1 MQLNDYF
8 APLNL
13 YNFSLFLIFFV
24 AMDICGNTIAVSLKF
39 PSYLRYINWIFGLG
53 LFVFLWFLIHLFIP
67 FRTDYIVIS
76 LTLFTFPFLPF
87 YIKNRG
93 LLTLMKEVLKFPY
106 PLIFLLLIAPKLF
119 FLISMPPY
127 VTDELAY
134 HYYSPIDITASTRW
148 DFTNHIGLYYMLPR
162 TLETAYGLMFTLANT
177 YAIARLLHFV
187 IFISSISAI
196 SIFLKEKINIFVAL
210 AYSFFAIFL
219 FTVPLVD
226 STRGYIDVAPAILS
240 NLLLIT
246 SLGWLMTKEKGY
258 LYSAFALI
266 GLVAGMKYTILG
278 FIAAVIIFSLVF
290 FIIRNISEVKK
301 YTNLQILSNLIRSN
315 LLTIFIV
322 PVLVIVMGGYWYIK
336 NYIITANPI
345 YPFVF
350 QCKNNITCG
359 NKNEFFG
366 EWGIKFKIENLPKI
380 MQFAQE
386 TLK

>member
-1 MQLNDYF
+1 
-8 APLNL
+8 
-13 YNFSLFLIFFV
+13 
-24 AMDICGNTIAVSLKF
+24 MDICGNTIAVLLKF
-39 PSYLRYINWIFGLG
+39 PGFLRYINWIFGLG
-53 LFVFLWFLIHLFIP
+53 LFVFFWFLIHLFIP
-67 FRTDYIVIS
+67 FRTNYVATSLIIFIS
-76 LTLFTFPFLPF
+76 LFLPL

-93 LLTLMKEVLKFPY
+93 LLTLMEEVLKFPY

-134 HYYSPIDITASTRW
+134 HYYSPMDMTVSTKW
-148 DFTNHIGLYYMLPR
+148 DFSNHIGLYYMLPR

-196 SIFLKEKINIFVAL
+196 SVFLKEKINIFIAL

-219 FTVPLVD
+219 FAVPLVD

-246 SLGWLMTKEKGY
+246 IFGWLMTKEKGY

-266 GLVAGMKYTILG
+266 GLVTGMKYTILG
-278 FIAAVIIFSLVF
+278 FVAAVIIFSLVF
-290 FIIRNISEVKK
+290 FIFRNISEVKK
-301 YTNLQILSNLIRSN
+301 HTDLQILKNLIRSN
-315 LLTIFIV
+315 LLSIFIV
-322 PVLVIVMGGYWYIK
+322 PVLVIIMGGYWYIK
-336 NYIITANPI
+336 NYIVTANPI

-350 QCKNNITCG
+350 PCKDNISCSS
-359 NKNEFFG
+359 KNEFFG

-386 TLK
+386 SLK